1 MHPVSVEAIAWA
13 FEQEGMSV
21 TQKVVLV
28 ALGDHF
34 NKQLHY
40 AFPSHATLARRC
52 SAARSTVQTALLDL
66 ENKLGLIVSESR
78 VDKNGRQTS
87 SRYYLPDFDPLSHPG
102 AIELSGVGTAR
113 LPGTPLPRA
122 G

>member
-1 MHPVSVEAIAWA
+1 MSVEAIEWA
-13 FEQEGMSV
+13 FQQEGMSV

-28 ALGDHF
+28 SIGDHF
-34 NKQLHY
+34 NRQLHY
-40 AFPSHATLARRC
+40 AFPSHAALARRC
-52 SAARSTVQTALLDL
+52 SAARSTVQTALSDL

-87 SRYYLPDFDPLSHPG
+87 SRYYLPDFDPLSRPG
-102 AIELSGVGTAR
+102 AIDIDEAGSAR
-113 LPGTPLPRA
+113 LPGRPLPRA

>member
-1 MHPVSVEAIAWA
+1 MSVDAIDWA
-13 FEQEGMSV
+13 FQQEGMSV
-21 TQKVVLV
+21 TQKIVLV
-28 ALGDHF
+28 SLGDHY
-34 NKQLHY
+34 NSRLHY

-52 SAARSTVQTALLDL
+52 SAARSTVQAALFDL

-87 SRYYLPDFDPLSHPG
+87 SRYYLPDFDPLSRPG
-102 AIELSGVGTAR
+102 AIDLETGGTAR
-113 LPGTPLPRA
+113 EPGIPLPRA

>member
-1 MHPVSVEAIAWA
+1 MSVEAIEWA
-13 FEQEGMSV
+13 FQQQGMSV
-21 TQKVVLV
+21 TQKAVLV
-28 ALGDHF
+28 SLGDHY
-34 NKQLHY
+34 NRKLHY
-40 AFPSHATLARRC
+40 AFPSHATLAGRC

-102 AIELSGVGTAR
+102 AIEIGEVGTAR